1 MLAALQRVQED
12 LGPEALI
19 ISVRQVP
26 AGPAWQV
33 WRKPMVEVVATQ
45 FDKNEAKGE
54 NQLAGLPKVDFEEGK
69 NAPTQTAG
77 GHHVR
82 PYVFPTVNK
91 RDINREIDGE
101 QSPTGGNLTSAPPLE
116 KIVTPSRETISV
128 NTDDTWTET
137 VAIPGKTPL
146 SPAMPAIKRQ
156 EKQLSQE
163 ELIPFLSELMKRNQE
178 RVVEAPSLKE
188 VEIAEPIPEKESPA
202 LVGEVEKTEIVEFP
216 PVLDEAIAHLKN
228 AEVDVELLQKIGTLC
243 VQTLP
248 PRSMRDEDKVRD
260 YLLQQLS
267 ACVRIQKVLV
277 GLRPQII
284 TLIGTSGAGKTST
297 CAKLAVHYSINAR
310 KKVSW
315 VSADTVRTG
324 AISEARTY
332 AETIGIPFR
341 YAYTPEELAEAV
353 DAEEN
358 ADIILVDTPACNPRS
373 ESSIVELGSLLTVLP
388 WRNTWIVAPVTSR
401 EVDLRNALAAF
412 APFRANGLVLTKMDE
427 TNSFGVG
434 FNLAFNSQIPLTFFT
449 NGTRVIN
456 DLVPA
461 RAELLCRALFNERFV
476 A

>member
-1 MLAALQRVQED
+1 MLVALQRVQEE

-54 NQLAGLPKVDFEEGK
+54 NQPAGLTREEIDEGK

-77 GHHVR
+77 GQQVR
-82 PYVFPTVNK
+82 PYVFPTVK
-91 RDINREIDGE
+91 RETVNRKVEDEHIH
-101 QSPTGGNLTSAPPLE
+101 PTGNLTSAPPLE
-116 KIVTPSRETISV
+116 KIVAPSRETIAV

-137 VAIPGKTPL
+137 VAIPGKTPV
-146 SPAMPAIKRQ
+146 SPAMPTIKRQ

-178 RVVEAPSLKE
+178 RVVETPQIKE
-188 VEIAEPIPEKESPA
+188 AEIEATLPELEPPA
-202 LVGEVEKTEIVEFP
+202 QEEVEKIVKIEFP
-216 PVLDEAIAHLKN
+216 PVLDEAIDHLEN
-228 AEVDVELLQKIGTLC
+228 VEVDVELLQKIGTLC

-267 ACVRIQKVLV
+267 ACIRIQKVLV

-353 DAEEN
+353 DAEDK

-434 FNLAFNSQIPLTFFT
+434 FNLAFHSQIPLTFFT
-449 NGTRVIN
+449 NGTRVVN